1 MLTKHRLF
9 IFSLPLEK
17 MCLESSLCYL
27 YEASWAL
34 EGLGMGCPAPR
45 KELGTISNSNEA
57 HQLHSHS
64 NHRAA
69 RECRVEF
76 LLPEIY
82 LTGNSKISKS
92 VIIASMRD

>member
-45 KELGTISNSNEA
+45 KELGLATGEQGKRREESN
-57 HQLHSHS
+57 
-64 NHRAA
+64 
-69 RECRVEF
+69 
-76 LLPEIY
+76 Y
-82 LTGNSKISKS
+82 KK
-92 VIIASMRD
+92 